1 MKILVADTSPVISLF
16 LIQQFGLLQKLFEE
30 IFIPTAVWDELNQH
44 GPHLIYKNEMDF
56 LAGKVIQPEKII
68 DFPAI
73 DKGEI
78 EAIALYLELN
88 AAYLLIDDKK
98 GRQVAEANGINCI
111 GTLTVL
117 IAAKQKGLIAG
128 LKTYFEMLLAN
139 KRFYAKETLNHIL
152 AAENEPLL

>member
-1 MKILVADTSPVISLF
+1 MKILIADTSPIISLL
-16 LIQQFGLLQKLFEE
+16 LIQQLDLLEKLFEE
-30 IFIPTAVWDELNQH
+30 IFIPSAVWDELNQH
-44 GPHLIYKNEMDF
+44 GPLLLYKREMNI
-56 LAGKVIQPEKII
+56 LSGKVVHPEKIQ
-68 DFPAI
+68 DFPTI

-117 IAAKQKGLIAG
+117 VSAKRKGLITG
-128 LKTYFEMLLAN
+128 LKGFFEMLLAN
-139 KRFYAKETLNHIL
+139 KRFYAKEILNEIL